1 MATQLKLWLN
11 LLAHLKKNAAK
22 TSSQLGKSIATST
35 DVLENHRNHGG
46 CKIMENINGMEGI
59 EYWVATMPRRVLAKE
74 MKDPFPDEGNLKDE
88 LMNRVKECLKPLTSV
103 KEVERYLPIV
113 AIKPASS
120 SKDESFWLRYEDI
133 EYGLGGIQS
142 SQEENKGFEI
152 ELLESTIGEV
162 YNEISDIWFHLVY
175 QCCTYYGISYEDF
188 IDMDIEIKTNV
199 EEVDGLEIY
208 CLPFYA
214 NLEAI
219 VLAYDEAP
227 DTHEGLMSIVNAHYD
242 NINDVGK
249 ATLEGGAMA
258 LAIKPSVVEDNSIQW
273 WTFGDWSY
281 SIGYI
286 TPDYEICFPTVEE
299 AQDFGIDITSPLY
312 SVEMMV
318 IMRLED
324 AEGAVRSLKA
334 EFN

>member
-1 MATQLKLWLN
+1 MVTRLKPWLD
-11 LLAHLKKNAAK
+11 LLAHLRRNAAK
-22 TSSQLGKSIATST
+22 ASSGLGRVTATNI
-35 DVLENHRNHGG
+35 DVFESYRNYGRR
-46 CKIMENINGMEGI
+46 KVMENINGMRGI

-74 MKDPFPDEGNLKDE
+74 MKDPFPDEGNLQNE
-88 LMNRVKECLKPLTSV
+88 LMNRVKECLKPLASV
-103 KEVERYLPIV
+103 KEIERYLPIV
-113 AIKPASS
+113 AIKPANS
-120 SKDESFWLRYEDI
+120 SKEESFWLRYEDI
-133 EYGLGGIQS
+133 EYGLGGIQPS
-142 SQEENKGFEI
+142 EEENKGVEI
-152 ELLESTIGEV
+152 ELLESEVGEV

-175 QCCTYYGISYEDF
+175 ECCVYYGISYEDL

-208 CLPFYA
+208 CLSFYA

-219 VLAYDEAP
+219 ILAYDEAP
-227 DTHEGLMSIVNAHYD
+227 DTHEGLMDIVNAHYN
-242 NINDVGK
+242 NIDDVGK
-249 ATLEGGAMA
+249 ATLEGGTMV
-258 LAIKPSVVEDNSIQW
+258 LAIKPSSVEDNSIQW